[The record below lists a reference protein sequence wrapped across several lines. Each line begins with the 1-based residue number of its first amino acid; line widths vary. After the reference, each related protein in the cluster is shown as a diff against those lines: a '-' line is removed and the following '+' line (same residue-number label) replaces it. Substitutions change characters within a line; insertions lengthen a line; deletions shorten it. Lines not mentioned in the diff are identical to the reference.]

1 MATDNG
7 WIGSRTL
14 DVETLDGKVYRVRT
28 IFADAIAYE
37 STAKKHNWGP
47 ARDAG
52 MQSLAF
58 VCWHALKRTG
68 ETSAVYEQFRDTI
81 VRVRTDVDDDAD
93 QDDAGPTLPGPP
105 PG

>member
-1 MATDNG
+1 MADN

-14 DVETLDGKVYRVRT
+14 DVETTDGKVYRVRT

-37 STAKKHNWGP
+37 STARKHAWGP
-47 ARDAG
+47 ARESS

-58 VCWHALKRTG
+58 VCWHALHRTR
-68 ETSAVYEQFRDTI
+68 ETTATYEQFRDTI
-81 VRVRTDVDDDAD
+81 VRVRPDVKDDD
-93 QDDAGPTLPGPP
+93 QDDDGPGPTRPGPQ

>member
-1 MATDNG
+1 MADN

-14 DVETLDGKVYRVRT
+14 DVETTDGKVYRART
-28 IFADAIAYE
+28 IFADAVAYE
-37 STAKKHNWGP
+37 ATARKHGWGTPRDST
-47 ARDAG
+47 

-68 ETSAVYEQFRDTI
+68 DVNGATYEQFRDTI
-81 VRVRTDVDDDAD
+81 VRVRDIDADDAD
-93 QDDAGPTLPGPP
+93 PDTGPTRPGPS